1 MKNYYVYEYVDPR
14 TNTPFYVGKGKK
26 GRMFYHL
33 TETLENTDNLRK
45 FKYIEVLRSLNLEPI
60 IRKIHDNLDEETAYT
75 LEDEYIIK
83 YGRKGIDPNGIL
95 TNYCLGQR
103 PPVKYGKD
111 HHNYGKPV
119 IVAHTEETKKK
130 ISKSKKGKTSWH
142 KGRKK
147 STQTKS
153 NMRGRSGAYKK
164 SAEHKEKI
172 RAANIGAN
180 NPNYGTYWITN
191 GVENKKVK
199 NLDNLPDGWY
209 KGRNVKHIKGFK
221 GA

>member
-14 TNTPFYVGKGKK
+14 TNTPFYIGKGKK

-45 FKYIEVLRSLNLEPI
+45 FKYIELLRSLNLEPI

-147 STQTKS
+147 SKEFCDKVSKGHIGKKVSNETK
-153 NMRGRSGAYKK
+153 KK
-164 SAEHKEKI
+164 LSVLNTGE
-172 RAANIGAN
+172 N
-180 NPNYGTYWITN
+180 NPNYGTKWITN
-191 GVENKKVK
+191 GVINMKINNEEII
-199 NLDNLPDGWY
+199 PEGWY
-209 KGRNVKHIKGFK
+209 QGRVLGKYKK
-221 GA
+221 RK